1 MSGTENN
8 VPARKRP
15 SGKLWWSFW
24 ILIGVLGGI
33 TLNIFQPRVYQGHT
47 SILIIPQRVPV
58 SMVAPTVTADL
69 NERLNMI
76 TQQILSRTRLE
87 RIIQEFNLYQRQRQ
101 TMIME
106 DVIEQMRRDI
116 SLNVSAPRNND
127 KGPGSFSVS
136 FTSFDARTA
145 MRVTER
151 LGSLFVLE
159 NLEDRELLAD
169 QTDQFLNGE
178 LDSLRSR
185 LIEVEQRALDARR
198 LGTLPSWLIA
208 EHEVL
213 VTIYK
218 QLLTH
223 SEAAK
228 LALRLE
234 QRQISEQFKI
244 IDGAE
249 LPEAPISP
257 RTWPYLVLGAIAGL
271 VTGWLLSR
279 IAAAWRR
286 RRARQPAT
294 I

>member
-1 MSGTENN
+1 MSGTENS
-8 VPARKRP
+8 VTVRRR
-15 SGKLWWSFW
+15 SRRLWWFAW
-24 ILIGVLGGI
+24 LAIGVLGGI
-33 TLNIFQPRVYQGHT
+33 TLNIFQPRIYQAHT

-87 RIIQEFNLYQRQRQ
+87 RIIPEFNLYQDERR

-106 DVIEQMRRDI
+106 DVIEQMRFDI
-116 SLNVSAPRNND
+116 SLNVSVPRSND
-127 KGPGSFSVS
+127 RSPASFSVS
-136 FTSFDARTA
+136 FTNRDARTA

-151 LGSLFVLE
+151 LASLFVIE
-159 NLEDRELLAD
+159 NLEDRELMAD
-169 QTDQFLNGE
+169 QTDQFLRQEIE
-178 LDSLRSR
+178 LLRNR
-185 LIEVEQRALDARR
+185 LLPFEVMRHENKR
-198 LGTLPSWLIA
+198 LASMSFIQA

-213 VTIYK
+213 IETYK
-218 QLLTH
+218 RLLSH
-223 SEAAK
+223 QEAAK
-228 LALRLE
+228 SAVNLE
-234 QRQISEQFKI
+234 RRQIGEQFKV
-244 IDGAE
+244 IDGAA

-271 VTGWLLSR
+271 VTGWLCSR

-286 RRARQPAT
+286 RRTRQAAT